1 MTNGEKLNELLAK
14 REKLVQKIS
23 YLKKNLG
30 HPHGDWQSAHD
41 LAESDYKVYVAL
53 LEDVDEQIIK
63 LSKKGPEV

>member
-1 MTNGEKLNELLAK
+1 MSKKDHLRDLLARRK
-14 REKLVQKIS
+14 KLVDKIS

-53 LEDVDEQIIK
+53 LEDVDKQILK
-63 LSKKGPEV
+63 LSGPEV